1 MKKIILLVLALILT
15 ACTSSATTEFDKN
28 LAKWQA
34 AKITHY
40 RYSLSVGCFCAF
52 MDQMPVNIEM
62 KDGEIVSV
70 TSTNGNAIT
79 ATDDLYEILQS
90 YAGMDMLF
98 NQVKAASENADKV
111 EVTYNPTNGF
121 PTSITIDLIEEAVD
135 DELYI
140 TVGDFKVLE

>member
-1 MKKIILLVLALILT
+1 MKKIILLVLTLILT
-15 ACTSSATTEFDKN
+15 ACTSSAATEFDKN

-40 RYSLSVGCFCAF
+40 SYSLSVSCFCAF
-52 MDQMPVNIEM
+52 MDQMPVKIEM

-70 TSTNGNAIT
+70 TVTNGNVIT
-79 ATDDLYEILQS
+79 STDDLYLILKS

-111 EVTYNPTNGF
+111 EVTYNPSNGF
-121 PTSITIDLIEEAVD
+121 PTSIAIDQIEDAVD

-140 TVGDFKVLE
+140 TVGDFKILE